1 MEVNGVL
8 CVVGPVCNFNVL
20 SVVAVDLADQR
31 GQVVDA
37 GQRVKGSE
45 QVFDLFFVLFVLG
58 EDHVVVCLLLAQ
70 QDLDLML

>member
-1 MEVNGVL
+1 MEVDGVL

-45 QVFDLFFVLFVLG
+45 
-58 EDHVVVCLLLAQ
+58 
-70 QDLDLML
+70 